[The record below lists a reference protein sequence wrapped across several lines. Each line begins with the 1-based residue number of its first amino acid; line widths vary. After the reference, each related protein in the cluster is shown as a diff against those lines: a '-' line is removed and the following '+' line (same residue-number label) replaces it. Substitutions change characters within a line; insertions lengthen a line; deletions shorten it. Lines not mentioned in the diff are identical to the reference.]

1 MPLNRNANRH
11 AILVAFYNTSD
22 PISAILLMARYQ
34 LRLVFDIPGPN
45 GRIDWRTFLITT
57 ILLCTQIGIIIG
69 SLVAGV
75 LVPTKLFIGNVAPV
89 NPNVIYV
96 PKVVSLP
103 PQNSNTISLFERS
116 AALRALVTVDY
127 ARESLKKKVKFDV
140 NLARNDTIGRPQI
153 SFDYAYNLT
162 GYDFGLQ
169 RVPSLLHIV
178 TGHCETQYDWY
189 QPGASTQT
197 QDTYWLWGNSSMVRQ
212 VEITPFLPAYAQFE
226 VHPDSQDL
234 KVTGKSFYSILPQIA
249 GRRIF
254 IDYDNKGYDQWYTA
268 VLDNHTYIDS
278 IPAGRPAIAC
288 EHHTSWS
295 YGKPKAKTMFDLRK
309 LVDSQRL
316 NLAPFLIDTVFARQ
330 FAIVPSIVLLSNQL
344 GEENLGGLSQWLTY
358 WRRIQNREYN
368 YRFAYM
374 KGMEHNI
381 SLVGDLE
388 RLVLASYVHSREFL
402 RNTVLLR
409 SIVDTDAIQNAAE
422 SEDERVPDEY
432 AVFGVESPE
441 IQTMSRTVL
450 LVIPMLLPLLWI
462 CVFFYR
468 RIMKSVHTPDQHR
481 RSQFAALSVGLSSVH
496 LYMYLD
502 QGIQDNAG
510 QPHRRWE
517 GRSSSAPYSR
527 A

>member
-1 MPLNRNANRH
+1 
-11 AILVAFYNTSD
+11 
-22 PISAILLMARYQ
+22 
-34 LRLVFDIPGPN
+34 
-45 GRIDWRTFLITT
+45 
-57 ILLCTQIGIIIG
+57 
-69 SLVAGV
+69 
-75 LVPTKLFIGNVAPV
+75 
-89 NPNVIYV
+89 
-96 PKVVSLP
+96 LP

-116 AALRALVTVDY
+116 AALRALITVDY

-234 KVTGKSFYSILPQIA
+234 KVTGKSFYSILP
-249 GRRIF
+249 
-254 IDYDNKGYDQWYTA
+254 
-268 VLDNHTYIDS
+268 
-278 IPAGRPAIAC
+278 
-288 EHHTSWS
+288 
-295 YGKPKAKTMFDLRK
+295 
-309 LVDSQRL
+309 
-316 NLAPFLIDTVFARQ
+316 
-330 FAIVPSIVLLSNQL
+330 
-344 GEENLGGLSQWLTY
+344 Y

-381 SLVGDLE
+381 SLIGDLE

-422 SEDERVPDEY
+422 SEDGRVPDEY

-468 RIMKSVHTPDQHR
+468 RIMKSVRNPDQHR